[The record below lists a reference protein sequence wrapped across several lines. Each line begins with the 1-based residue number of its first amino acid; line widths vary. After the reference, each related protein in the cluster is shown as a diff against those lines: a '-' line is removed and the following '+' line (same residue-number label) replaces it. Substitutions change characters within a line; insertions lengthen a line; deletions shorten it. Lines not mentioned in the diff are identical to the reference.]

1 MYDLWIRNLTLSTSS
16 MISHI
21 EQELRKQP
29 DNEAL
34 WGALATLRSSEY
46 GRVALL
52 ECMGER
58 GEVSSDHLFALAEN
72 ACQKVIEL
80 RPDEAQSYSKMGMLL
95 EQESRWTSL
104 RMGPQGAIPSVPET
118 ALDFYKKALSI
129 DPDDVLALRQMAS
142 HYHQIKDWA
151 EFVLYADRLE
161 KCSTED
167 DLLLLFLRTQ
177 MYRSQGLYD
186 QAIEGYQ
193 RLIAQDE
200 NVISHTESLMHVL
213 FEAKRFEEMLLLAE
227 DYKARYPMKSGVY
240 IVLIRYYEAQGMANE
255 QKEAEA
261 KYEELIA
268 QSLKVSQQK
277 LDEAKQSLLRTSDV

>member
-1 MYDLWIRNLTLSTSS
+1 
-16 MISHI
+16 MISNI
-21 EQELRKQP
+21 EQELQKQP
-29 DNEAL
+29 DSAAL

-52 ECMGER
+52 ECVGEM
-58 GEVSSDHLFALAEN
+58 GEVSSDDLFALAEK
-72 ACQKVIEL
+72 ACQRVIEL
-80 RPDEAQSYSKMGMLL
+80 RPDEAWSYSRMGMLL
-95 EQESRWTSL
+95 EQESRWTFL
-104 RMGPQGAIPSVPET
+104 RKGPQEAIPFVPESV
-118 ALDFYKKALSI
+118 LDLCKKALSI
-129 DPDDVLALRQMAS
+129 DPDHVPALRQMAS

-193 RLIAQDE
+193 RLITQDE

-227 DYKARYPMKSGVY
+227 EFKARYPMEDGVY
-240 IVLIRYYEAQGMANE
+240 IVLIRYYEAQGMENE

-261 KYEELIA
+261 KYQELIA
-268 QSLKVSQQK
+268 QSLKVAQQK
-277 LDEAKQSLLRTSDV
+277 LEEAKQSLLRTSDV